1 MIIEQPKRPP
11 DDPAQAASQNWK
23 WSVQL
28 AEKLNMLLEQL
39 ERVGVTDLQVAGGD
53 GTQLID
59 KTVSELSRSLDTL
72 RGDDARLRSAL
83 QEVNSRPY
91 VLQSDQYG
99 NWNWRKWSDGTAE
112 CWGDFPTFANF
123 DGTDAGGMLYA
134 TKAAWS
140 EAYPEGLFT
149 YAPSCQITP
158 DSDISLWMIAS
169 TAGTV
174 AKTPGVKFYKTTQAS
189 GVPVILHVTARGTW
203 K

>member
-1 MIIEQPKRPP
+1 MRIEQPKRPVE
-11 DDPAQAASQNWK
+11 DSAKNTEQFYK
-23 WSVQL
+23 WMYRT
-28 AEKLNMLLEQL
+28 AEQINMMMQQL
-39 ERVGVTDLQVAGGD
+39 ERVGVTDLQVDGGE
-53 GTQLID
+53 GTQLMD
-59 KTVSELSRSLDTL
+59 KTVSELNRSLDTL
-72 RGDDARLRSAL
+72 RGDDDRLRSAL

-123 DGTDAGGMLYA
+123 NGTDAGGMLYA
-134 TKAAWS
+134 TKETWS
-140 EAYPEGLFT
+140 EEYPSGLFT
-149 YAPSCQITP
+149 ADPVCQITP

>member
-1 MIIEQPKRPP
+1 MRIEQPKRPVE
-11 DDPAQAASQNWK
+11 DSAKNTEQFYK
-23 WSVQL
+23 WMYRT
-28 AEKLNMLLEQL
+28 AEQINMMMQQL
-39 ERVGVTDLQVAGGD
+39 ERVGVTDLQFAGGD

-59 KTVSELSRSLDTL
+59 KTVSELKRSLDTL
-72 RGDDARLRSAL
+72 RGDDDRLRSAL

-123 DGTDAGGMLYA
+123 NGTDAGGMLYA
-134 TKAAWS
+134 TKATWS
-140 EAYPEGLFT
+140 EEYPSGLFT
-149 YAPSCQITP
+149 ADPVCQITP

-189 GVPVILHVTARGTW
+189 GVPVILHVTARGAW